1 MRTLLIRPPFQQ
13 PRGFPLVPDLGLL
26 YVAQAL
32 RRAGR
37 EATVHDG
44 WLAAVHPLPPLRAQV
59 GEGPLCVGIKLLSTD
74 IEPVRRLTREIKQAN
89 PRATVVVGGP
99 HPSAVR
105 EALWDDLP
113 EVDYGIAGEGEP
125 ALPLLLTALE
135 SGASPTALAAVPGL
149 LWRRDNQPR
158 ANPAVVLENLD
169 ELDQPAWDAAP
180 VELYQRHPTPIRKKP
195 HLPILTSRGCPFACS
210 FCAGHLVMG
219 RRLRRR
225 DPARL
230 MAEIR
235 HLTERYG
242 IRIVSINDDNFA
254 VDRAHVEGF
263 CHALLAEK
271 TPVRWDCFSA
281 GLRLDALDEPLVRLM
296 ERAGCFGAAVPLE
309 SGSQRVLDHMQKS
322 ASLAEMIDKLAMIRR
337 ATRLRLAVM
346 FILGYPAE
354 TGADRRATL
363 RLARRCPADHV
374 QLLMFSPSPGASIT
388 AQLLAEKRLP
398 TRDWG
403 VYRYDRAN
411 IPLPDITPG
420 RLKALQV
427 WGTLSFYFS
436 RPRRLLTLLADIWS
450 PRVLLDVAQRLRSL
464 LRLR

>member
-13 PRGFPLVPDLGLL
+13 PRGFPLVPDVGLL
-26 YVAQAL
+26 YVGQAL
-32 RRAGR
+32 RRASL

-44 WLAAVHPLPPLRAQV
+44 WLAAVHPLPPLRTLL
-59 GEGPLCVGIKLLSTD
+59 GDGPLCVGIKLLSTD
-74 IEPVRRLTREIKQAN
+74 IERVRRLTREIKDAN
-89 PRATVVVGGP
+89 PRAVVVVGGP
-99 HPSAVR
+99 HPSAVK
-105 EALWDDLP
+105 EALWEELP

-125 ALPLLLTALE
+125 ALPRLVA
-135 SGASPTALAAVPGL
+135 ALADGARSAALAEAPGL
-149 LWRRDNQPR
+149 LWRRDHRPQ
-158 ANPAVVLENLD
+158 ANPTVVVENLD
-169 ELDQPAWDAAP
+169 ELDRPAWDAAA
-180 VELYQRHPTPIRKKP
+180 VELYKRHPTPIRKKP

-225 DPARL
+225 SPARL

-235 HLTERYG
+235 HLRENYG
-242 IRIVSINDDNFA
+242 IGIVSINDDNFA
-254 VDRAHVEGF
+254 VDRSHVEGF
-263 CHALLAEK
+263 CQALLAEK
-271 TPVRWDCFSA
+271 IPVRWDCFSA

-309 SGSQRVLDHMQKS
+309 SGSQRVLDHMQKN

-354 TGADRRATL
+354 TEADRRATL
-363 RLARRCPADHV
+363 RLARRCPADHI

-388 AQLLAEKRLP
+388 AQLIAEQRLP
-398 TRDWG
+398 TREWG

-411 IPLPDITPG
+411 VPLPDISPR
-420 RLKALQV
+420 RLKALQIR
-427 WGTLSFYFS
+427 GTLAFYLS
-436 RPRRLLTLLADIWS
+436 RPRRLATLLTDLWS
-450 PRVLLDVAQRLRSL
+450 WRVLLDAGQRLRSL
-464 LRLR
+464 LRRG